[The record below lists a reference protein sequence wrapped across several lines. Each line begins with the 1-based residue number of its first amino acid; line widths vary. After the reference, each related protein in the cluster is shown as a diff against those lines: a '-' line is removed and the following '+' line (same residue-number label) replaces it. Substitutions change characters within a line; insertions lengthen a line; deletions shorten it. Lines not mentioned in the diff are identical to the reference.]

1 MGQSNLFFPEVQI
14 KPATD
19 FDEPA
24 IWIKKLVL
32 VENLERPIN
41 VIRKISFRRGLNI
54 ICTEERTPDDVHT
67 VGHSVGKSLM
77 VRIIRYCLGEE
88 KYCTDTL
95 RSSITNKLTHS
106 YALAQ
111 IRVNYQTWNVARPL
125 GLDSG
130 FSCSWCTQ
138 ADKLSSLM
146 NEDARQKYR
155 NFLDAIDEATKH
167 CYEDIDLPV
176 AERKAKWTDLLGW
189 LSRDQD
195 CHFAHHAD
203 WRITESQAGPR
214 VLTREDAYLVMK
226 MALGLL
232 SPEETSLMNKHREL
246 LQKKFEAEYNIQRY
260 KNYIEET
267 ENQLR
272 STVNEVT
279 DAIAGEVFGETLES
293 IARQKIESFQRLI
306 ADPDLNKNE
315 DIKVF
320 RSSVDILIKEEG
332 AIESRIKELQNSQI
346 CKKEEL
352 IQKENQDGNSLFDE
366 LLKLRW
372 KCLYYLKKDEA
383 VTAGC
388 PGDKIKRQNI
398 IDPARKQIIAEIQNE
413 LAAIA
418 KEISLLKEKLK
429 TIQAKSIKQKDIL
442 HDKLNEFIRHRDG
455 IIRQIGLWEARSN
468 QAQRYRTAWQNLDA
482 LEKSFE
488 KHKKAVLGSSAQQS
502 EYRAKMNKER
512 DILSSYYSLVLK
524 CAIDPDAQGE
534 IIIDGNGIHPQP
546 NEAVADSGTT
556 LKTYADIL
564 SFDLACLT
572 AAICGIGN
580 MPRLWMHDSPRQA
593 DSEDEL
599 YHSILRFVRGIEDC
613 YDNNQNI
620 NFQYILTTT
629 SQPPVELNNKPY
641 IRTTLHGRNDSGK
654 LLKCTFGK

>member
-1 MGQSNLFFPEVQI
+1 MGQSNLLFPEMQI

-24 IWIKKLVL
+24 IWIKKLIL
-32 VENLERPIN
+32 IESLERPIN
-41 VIRKISFRRGLNI
+41 VLRRISFRRGLNI
-54 ICTEERTPDDVHT
+54 VCTEQRTPDDVHT

-88 KYCTDTL
+88 KYCTESL
-95 RSSITNKLTHS
+95 RNSITNKLTHS

-111 IRVNYQTWNVARPL
+111 IRVNKQTWNVARPL

-146 NEDARQKYR
+146 KEDSRLKYR
-155 NFLDAIDEATKH
+155 EFLDAIDDATKH

-176 AERKAKWTDLLGW
+176 ADRKAKWTDLLGW

-232 SPEETSLMNKHREL
+232 SPEETSLMNNHREL
-246 LQKKFEAEYNIQRY
+246 LQKKNESEYSIKRY

-272 STVNEVT
+272 STVDEVK

-293 IARQKIESFQRLI
+293 IARQRIESFQRLL
-306 ADPDLNKNE
+306 ADPDLNKDEN
-315 DIKVF
+315 
-320 RSSVDILIKEEG
+320 IKEIRNNVEILVKKEG
-332 AIESRIKELQNSQI
+332 AIESRIKELQNSRE
-346 CKKEEL
+346 CKREEL
-352 IQKENQDGNSLFDE
+352 TRKEKQDGDSLIDE
-366 LLKLRW
+366 LLELGW
-372 KCLYYLKKDEA
+372 KCSYYPKKDEA
-383 VTAGC
+383 IVAGC
-388 PGDKIKRQNI
+388 PGTKIKRQDI
-398 IDPARKQIIAEIQNE
+398 VDPARKRIVAEIQNE
-413 LAAIA
+413 LTAIG
-418 KEISLLKEKLK
+418 KEITVLADKLK
-429 TIQAKSIKQKDIL
+429 TVQAESIKQKYIL
-442 HDKLNEFIRHRDG
+442 QSKLNEFIRHRDG
-455 IIRQIGLWEARSN
+455 ITRQVGLWEARSN

-482 LEKSFE
+482 LEKNFE
-488 KHKKAVLGSSAQQS
+488 RHKKAVLESSAQQS
-502 EYRAKMNKER
+502 DYRAKMNKER
-512 DILSSYYSLVLK
+512 DSLSSYYSLVLK
-524 CAIDPDAQGE
+524 YAIDPDAKGE
-534 IIIDGNGIHPQP
+534 ILIDGNGIRPQP

-556 LKTYADIL
+556 LRTYADIL

-572 AAICGIGN
+572 ATICGIGN
-580 MPRLWMHDSPRQA
+580 MPRLWIHDSPRQA

-599 YHSILRFVRGIEDC
+599 YHSILRFVRGIEEC
-613 YDNNQNI
+613 YDGKNNM

-629 SQPPVELNNKPY
+629 SQPPAEINLRPFVRL
-641 IRTTLHGRNDSGK
+641 RLHGRNDSGK
-654 LLKCTFGK
+654 LMKCTFGK